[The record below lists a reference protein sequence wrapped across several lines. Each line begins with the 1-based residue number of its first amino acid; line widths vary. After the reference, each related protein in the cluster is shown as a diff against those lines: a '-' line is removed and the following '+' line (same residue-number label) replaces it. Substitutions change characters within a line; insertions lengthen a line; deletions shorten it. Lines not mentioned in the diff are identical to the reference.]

1 MAVSCKVKFAA
12 LLLFALL
19 AISVLESTQVSAVG
33 LGICST
39 LSYPDLLRK
48 YYGPGT
54 VKPEQCPGRCAMTCS
69 KTKHRFDF
77 CNAGCMSCCYSCK
90 CVPPSTSG
98 YREVCPCYDL
108 KKTKKGGPKC
118 P

>member
-1 MAVSCKVKFAA
+1 MAISCKVKFAA
-12 LLLFALL
+12 LLLFALF
-19 AISVLESTQVSAVG
+19 AISMLESTQVSAVG
-33 LGICST
+33 LG
-39 LSYPDLLRK
+39 SYAALLRK

-54 VKPEQCPGRCAMTCS
+54 VKPAQCPGRCATRCS

-77 CNAGCMSCCYSCK
+77 CYAGCMSCCHSCK
-90 CVPPSTSG
+90 CVPPGTAG
-98 YREVCPCYDL
+98 YREVCPCYGL

>member
-1 MAVSCKVKFAA
+1 MALSCKVVKFAA
-12 LLLFALL
+12 LLIFALL
-19 AISVLESTQVSAVG
+19 AISVLESTQVSALG
-33 LGICST
+33 LG
-39 LSYPDLLRK
+39 SYPYLLRK

-54 VKPEQCPGRCAMTCS
+54 VTPAQCPGRCATRCS

-77 CNAGCMSCCYSCK
+77 CNAGCMSCCKSCK
-90 CVPPSTSG
+90 CVPPGTTG